1 MREQLSQASAK
12 PAFQSLTIQ
21 SLAAIAVAA
30 VANRFGVLLPD
41 GFAHD
46 AIATAVDFVTSIGVL
61 GAAIGRARARA
72 PLG

>member
-1 MREQLSQASAK
+1 MRTNRSPTK
-12 PAFQSLTIQ
+12 PAVQSLTMR
-21 SLAAIAVAA
+21 SLAAIAIAA

-41 GFAHD
+41 GAAQD
-46 AIATAVDFVTSIGVL
+46 AVSTAVDLVTTLGVL